1 MTEEE
6 QEECQRHTFT
16 AAMSFH
22 YSGKSHSLLLEEG
35 IRNIFDKFNIQ
46 IIAVVNAHFDPELQS
61 KQLRSLKLLEPDI
74 LISIPTDTKITSQA
88 YHEIASGKTKM
99 IFMSNIP
106 NGFKANDYVS
116 CISVNE
122 RSHGRNIGRGLGE
135 NLRKMHLTN
144 VGMMKHQSEDFYATR
159 QRDSAAEQII
169 VEEFPELKIC
179 DTKTF
184 VKAEETY
191 ELTKQML
198 EEHPQIEGIYVS
210 WDAPAKYVLNALT
223 DMGRED
229 VIVSTGDLEYNIAL
243 NLAKGGMVKAISAQ
257 MPYEQGEA
265 VATVAVKAL
274 LDEVVPSYIGVEPV
288 YVDRYNLQKV
298 WQKSYK
304 EPLPEEI
311 KQALNWTCLNEI

>member
-1 MTEEE
+1 M
-6 QEECQRHTFT
+6 
-16 AAMSFH
+16 
-22 YSGKSHSLLLEEG
+22 
-35 IRNIFDKFNIQ
+35 
-46 IIAVVNAHFDPELQS
+46 
-61 KQLRSLKLLEPDI
+61 
-74 LISIPTDTKITSQA
+74 
-88 YHEIASGKTKM
+88 
-99 IFMSNIP
+99 
-106 NGFKANDYVS
+106 
-116 CISVNE
+116 
-122 RSHGRNIGRGLGE
+122 
-135 NLRKMHLTN
+135 
-144 VGMMKHQSEDFYATR
+144 
-159 QRDSAAEQII
+159 
-169 VEEFPELKIC
+169 EEFPELKIC

-198 EEHPQIEGIYVS
+198 DEHPQIEGIYVS